1 MPHPVKT
8 AADPRHALPPAAG
21 LSLKPDHYRD
31 ALDTDAEGLWFE
43 VHPENYM
50 VEGGPRLA
58 WLDAIRQQR
67 ALSFHGV
74 GASLGGLDP
83 FDPEHLNG
91 LKHLIERYAPEQ
103 ISEHATFSAHGGR
116 YHADLLPL
124 PRTADAISH
133 LAARV
138 SRFQDA
144 IGRRILIENPTNY
157 LPFRSDLDEPDFLAE
172 VATHSG
178 CGLLVDLNN
187 IAVSAINIGVDPYA
201 YLRAIP
207 PERVGE
213 IHIAGST
220 PDPLLGDR
228 FLIDSH
234 DQPVGPIVWKL
245 LEHALDLWGPRPVL
259 LERDGNLPQFEVLM
273 NERDHAERLIA
284 PHRTAIH
291 DAA

>member
-1 MPHPVKT
+1 MTHC
-8 AADPRHALPPAAG
+8 AALPPSAG
-21 LSLKPDHYRD
+21 LGLKPDHYRA
-31 ALDTDAEGLWFE
+31 ALETDADGLWFE

-58 WLDAIRQQR
+58 WLEALRHER

-83 FDPEHLNG
+83 FDADHLRA
-91 LKHLIERYAPEQ
+91 LKRLIGRYQPEQ
-103 ISEHATFSAHGGR
+103 VSEHATFSAHGGH

-124 PRTADAISH
+124 PRTQEAIAH

-138 SRFQDA
+138 SAFQDA

-157 LPFRSDLDEPDFLAE
+157 LSFQSDFDEPDFLVE
-172 VATHSG
+172 VARRSG

-187 IAVSAINIGVDPYA
+187 IAISGFNLGTDPYA

-207 PERVGE
+207 ADLVGE
-213 IHIAGST
+213 IHIAGHSE
-220 PDPLLGDR
+220 DPLLGNN

-234 DQPVGPIVWKL
+234 DAPVGPVVWRL
-245 LEHALDLWGPRPVL
+245 LEDALHLWGPRPVL
-259 LERDGNLPQFEVLM
+259 IERDGNIPEFADLM
-273 NERDHAERLIA
+273 AERNEAL
-284 PHRTAIH
+284 RLLTACKGACH